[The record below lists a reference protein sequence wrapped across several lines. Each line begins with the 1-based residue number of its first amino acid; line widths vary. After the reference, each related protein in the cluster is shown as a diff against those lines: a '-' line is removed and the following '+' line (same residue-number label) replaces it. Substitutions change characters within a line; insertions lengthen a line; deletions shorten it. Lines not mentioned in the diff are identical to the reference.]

1 MAKTT
6 ALLQVH
12 DLHCDGCART
22 IIRTLYQQP
31 GVLAVQP
38 ELAERTVQVEYE
50 SSSVTPATLRR
61 TVESLG
67 FTVAPFP

>member
-22 IIRTLYQQP
+22 ITRTLYQQP

-38 ELAERTVQVEYE
+38 ELAERTVLIEYE
-50 SSSVTPATLRR
+50 PSSVTTATLRQ
-61 TVESLG
+61 TIEAVG
-67 FTVAPFP
+67 FTVAPIP

>member
-22 IIRTLYQQP
+22 VTRTLFQQP

-38 ELAERTVQVEYE
+38 DVAERTVLIEYE
-50 SSSVTPATLRR
+50 PSDITTATLRR
-61 TVESLG
+61 TVESVG
-67 FTVAPFP
+67 FTVAPVP

>member
-22 IIRTLYQQP
+22 VTRTLYQQP
-31 GVLAVQP
+31 GVLVVQP
-38 ELAERTVQVEYE
+38 DVAERTVLIEYE
-50 SSSVTPATLRR
+50 PSDITTATLRR
-61 TVESLG
+61 TVESVG
-67 FTVAPFP
+67 FTVAPIP